1 MLIAERFLYI
11 YSFSVHM
18 KQFTSVITL
27 LLVILAVYW
36 SFYALMPVYRSG
48 ANLAESSFSTDRA
61 LTHVEQMASA
71 PHGVGFPAHEKVK
84 RYITSQ
90 LEAMDLEVSLQ
101 EGYSLGI
108 DGGQL
113 SRPSNILA
121 RIKGSGSGKA
131 LLLLSH
137 YDSDPH
143 SAIGAS
149 DAASGVAT
157 ILEGI
162 RAFWSGRNPPKNDII
177 ILFTDSEEQDLNGA
191 KLFVNRHPWAREIGL
206 ALNFEAR
213 GSGGPGIMLIET
225 NRGNQK
231 LIEEFTA
238 ANPHYP
244 VANSLAYSVYKMLPN
259 DTDLT
264 VFREDRDIDGFNF
277 AFIDDHYDYHTARDT
292 YDRLDR
298 GTLAHQGS
306 YLMPLLHYFGNADLN
321 NLKSL
326 NDNVYFN
333 IPFFRLVSYPFEWNW
348 PMFALALAFFV
359 LLVIY
364 GWRKKVLHLKLMWK
378 GFIPMSVAL
387 AINGVV
393 GFYCWPLLK
402 KLYPQYKDILHGFT
416 YNGYTYIMAFV
427 FFAAAVCFWVYHR
440 YRKISTPNLLVGPIV
455 LWLIVCG
462 LLAAYLPGASF
473 FIIPV
478 FALLAAFLVV
488 LNQENPNP
496 YLLAFLGLPALWIHP
511 PLIRLFPVGL
521 GLKMMISGTLLVTL
535 TFLLLLPL
543 FSFYKNK
550 NQLAV
555 LGSVLFIGFMV
566 SAHLD
571 AGFNADR
578 PKPTSLVYLLNA
590 DNKTAKWATYEQ
602 VLSDWTKQYIGDKK
616 TIPAASGDEIISSK
630 YSTGFTYES
639 EAPVKEITPPGIEK
653 TKDTIIGED
662 RLLEICVTP
671 RRAVNRL
678 DIFTND
684 VAIKSARVN
693 GTVLSDFYLN
703 KRRAGNLVTHY
714 ISNNS
719 YTEIALT
726 IHKDSDLELKF
737 YESSN
742 DLLNNSLFTVPPRP
756 DSAMPMPFV
765 LNDAIIVTKTLRF

>member
-1 MLIAERFLYI
+1 
-11 YSFSVHM
+11 M
-18 KQFTSVITL
+18 KQFTSVSTL

-36 SFYALMPVYRSG
+36 SFYALMPVYRPD

-61 LTHVEQMASA
+61 LRHVEQMAAA
-71 PHGVGFPAHEKVK
+71 PHGLGFPAHEKVK
-84 RYITSQ
+84 RYIMAQ
-90 LEAMDLEVSLQ
+90 LGAMGLEVTLQ
-101 EGYSLGI
+101 EDYSLGI
-108 DGGQL
+108 GGGDL

-143 SAIGAS
+143 AAMGAS

-157 ILEGI
+157 IMEGI
-162 RAFWSGRNPPKNDII
+162 RAFWSEGILPENDII

-191 KLFVNRHPWAREIGL
+191 KLFVNHHPWAREIGL
-206 ALNFEAR
+206 VLNFEAR

-298 GTLAHQGS
+298 STLAHQGS

-326 NDNVYFN
+326 NDNIYFN
-333 IPFFRLVSYPFEWNW
+333 IPFFKLVSYPFEFNW
-348 PMFALALAFFV
+348 PMFALALFFFV
-359 LLVIY
+359 LLVIH
-364 GWRKKVLHLKLMWK
+364 GWRKKVLQLKPMGK
-378 GFIPMSVAL
+378 GFIPMLVAL

-427 FFAAAVCFWVYHR
+427 LFAAAVCFWVYHR
-440 YRKISTPNLLVGPIV
+440 YRKISTANLLVAPIV

-462 LLAAYLPGASF
+462 FLAAYLPGASF

-478 FALLAAFLVV
+478 FALLAAFLMAV
-488 LNQENPNP
+488 NQEFPNP
-496 YLLAFLGLPALWIHP
+496 YLLLFLGLPALWIHA

-521 GLKMMISGTLLVTL
+521 GLKMMISATLLVTL

-555 LGSVLFIGFMV
+555 LGFVLFIGFMV
-566 SAHLD
+566 SAHLG
-571 AGFNADR
+571 AGFDADR
-578 PKPTSLVYLLNA
+578 PKPTSLVYLLDA
-590 DNKTAKWATYEQ
+590 DHKTAKWATYEQ
-602 VLSDWTKQYIGDKK
+602 VISDWTSQYIGDNKS
-616 TIPAASGDEIISSK
+616 IAADSGDETISSK
-630 YSTGFTYES
+630 YSTGFTYVS
-639 EAPVKEITPPGIEK
+639 EAPVKGIEPPGIEK
-653 TKDTIIGED
+653 TKDTIIGGD
-662 RLLEICVTP
+662 RLLEICITP
-671 RRAVNRL
+671 RREVNRL

-684 VAIKSARVN
+684 IPVKRATVN
-693 GTVLSDFYLN
+693 GTVLSEYYLN
-703 KRRAGNLVTHY
+703 GRRRGANLVTHY
-714 ISNNS
+714 ISNNG

-726 IHKDSDLELKF
+726 IPKDSDLELKF
-737 YESSN
+737 YEASN

-756 DSAMPMPFV
+756 DSAIPMPFV
-765 LNDAIIVTKTLRF
+765 LNDAIIVTKTLHF